1 MEELVVHVLRQALVA
16 VVVISAPAAI
26 AALGVG
32 LFVSVVQT
40 ATQIQEQ
47 TLSYVPKLL
56 AVCLALS
63 LFGPWM
69 LGQLVRL
76 ATSAFEQVALSTA
89 W

>member
-1 MEELVVHVLRQALVA
+1 MDEMVVHVIRQALVA
-16 VVVISAPAAI
+16 VVVISAPATV

-32 LFVSVVQT
+32 LFVSVAQT
-40 ATQIQEQ
+40 ATQVQEQ

-56 AVCLALS
+56 AVALALT

-76 ATSAFEQVALSTA
+76 AANAFEQVALVAA

>member
-1 MEELVVHVLRQALVA
+1 MEEIVVHVIRQALVA
-16 VVVISAPAAI
+16 VVVVSAPAAI
-26 AALGVG
+26 AAVAVG

-63 LFGPWM
+63 VFGPWM

-76 ATSAFEQVALSTA
+76 AASAFEQIALVAS

>member
-1 MEELVVHVLRQALVA
+1 MESHVLSVVRDAMVA

-26 AALGVG
+26 AALVVG
-32 LFVSVVQT
+32 LVVSVCQT

-47 TLSYVPKLL
+47 TLSFLPKLL
-56 AVCLALS
+56 AVMAALVVA
-63 LFGPWM
+63 GPWM

-76 ATSAFEQVALSTA
+76 ATRMIELLVESAS

>member
-1 MEELVVHVLRQALVA
+1 MEEIVVHVIRQALTA
-16 VVVISAPAAI
+16 VVAISAPAAV

-32 LFVSVVQT
+32 LLVSVVQT

-56 AVCLALS
+56 AVCIALS
-63 LFGPWM
+63 VFGPWM

-76 ATSAFEQVALSTA
+76 AANMFEQIALVAV